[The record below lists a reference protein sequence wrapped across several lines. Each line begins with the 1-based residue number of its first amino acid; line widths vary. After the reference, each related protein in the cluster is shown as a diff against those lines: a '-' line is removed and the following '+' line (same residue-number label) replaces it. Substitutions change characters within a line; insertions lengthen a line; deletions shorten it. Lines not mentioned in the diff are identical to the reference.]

1 MNRWRCSLLLD
12 KAADRT
18 SLRTRIL
25 LISETS
31 LKIFLN
37 YHTFSEFIFDEI
49 IPRILWTINNSR
61 LFFPSFLIFHIFPH
75 IFSHVSK
82 IVRLRK
88 EKICNDSLLN
98 PLALSPSFRVSF
110 LSRITA
116 LHNHFH
122 INFGIRSKWPR
133 VRENS
138 RYSPFNYALRSAARH
153 CAKYIYIYIYNIHIY
168 IQYHGV
174 SIYN

>member
-61 LFFPSFLIFHIFPH
+61 LFFPSFLIFHIFSPH
-75 IFSHVSK
+75 FQPRFQNRSSSK
-82 IVRLRK
+82 RK
-88 EKICNDSLLN
+88 NSTRNDSLLN

-153 CAKYIYIYIYNIHIY
+153 CAKYIYIYL
-168 IQYHGV
+168 
-174 SIYN
+174 